1 MISYLINNIR
11 VFFTF
16 IYVFFQDYTRI
27 IYPFVDSIEEK
38 TNLIN
43 LALFLE
49 KLPENFGED
58 NQEKIEELNQ
68 TISNLN
74 NRIEQGAIEQNSSFI
89 AFSRIAKEAKIRY
102 FNIEKI
108 GFSKVLS
115 SSDFIKIDTIPLA
128 IVKWNTTIKDSI
140 INLKELQLRKWMQTE
155 MKLDTLFIKREK

>member
-1 MISYLINNIR
+1 MINYLINNIR

-58 NQEKIEELNQ
+58 DQEKIEELNQ
-68 TISNLN
+68 
-74 NRIEQGAIEQNSSFI
+74 
-89 AFSRIAKEAKIRY
+89 
-102 FNIEKI
+102 NIENKSNELNTNENNSESLI
-108 GFSKVLS
+108 IEDNTPLILS
-115 SSDFIKIDTIPLA
+115 EIQEILIKHVELNIDNDDTTNRDEEIKILEGN
-128 IVKWNTTIKDSI
+128 K
-140 INLKELQLRKWMQTE
+140 KEEEIQFHISKQVSNQE
-155 MKLDTLFIKREK
+155 ISKIKRRI